1 MPKKINPPIILRRL
15 ELDLTD
21 LPGIEYGTVEG
32 RVFARFSMPICHSH
46 NSNLILA
53 EELLKIGYIA
63 GEKVE
68 DRGYA
73 LIYVLIRNDEHKAI
87 ASFLQDCLYIEG
99 TPEEVERTYK
109 EFINRGVFYY
119 NISDIKLIERVF
131 EFIEKYNERR
141 SGT

>member
-1 MPKKINPPIILRRL
+1 MPKKINPPMILGRL
-15 ELDLTD
+15 KLDLTD
-21 LPGIEYGTVEG
+21 LPEIEYRTVER
-32 RVFARFSMPICHSH
+32 RVFARFSMPICNSH

-73 LIYVLIRNDEHKAI
+73 LIYVLMQNNEHKAT
-87 ASFLQDCLYIEG
+87 ASFLQDCLYIVG
-99 TPEEVERTYK
+99 VPEEVERTYK
-109 EFINRGVFYY
+109 EFINRGIFYY
-119 NISDIKLIERVF
+119 NILDIKLIERVF
-131 EFIEKYNERR
+131 KFLEKYNERR